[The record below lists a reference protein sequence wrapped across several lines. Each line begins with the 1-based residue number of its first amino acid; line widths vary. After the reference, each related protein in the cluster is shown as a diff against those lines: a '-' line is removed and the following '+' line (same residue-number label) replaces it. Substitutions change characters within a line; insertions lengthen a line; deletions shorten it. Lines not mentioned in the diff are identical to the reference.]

1 MALSETEILAAIDA
15 QAERAYGSDGTLD
28 DERAQAMDYYLGR
41 PYGNE
46 VEGRSQVV
54 TRDVLETVEWIMP
67 SLMRIFTAG
76 DKVVEFQAKG
86 LEDEPAAKQ
95 ETDVLN
101 HVILNQN
108 DSFMTMY
115 TWFKD
120 ALLSKTSY
128 VKIYWDEKEDTTEET
143 YQGLSEAQIGMI
155 AGDDSVELV
164 SIEPV
169 EAIGTGPDGMPAVT
183 VSYNIKLKRTE
194 KNGKVCIDP
203 APPEEMRVAA
213 SVRGYSLKS
222 SSYVEHR
229 TMKTLSDIR
238 AMGLKIDDDISGG
251 DDDEDST
258 LSGARDLYDE
268 DSFGQDQADPS
279 MREVLFRDVTMRI
292 DENGD
297 GIAELRRYYVV
308 GSTFLYKNDAENV
321 YYACL
326 GPIPMPH
333 RHVGLS
339 IADLVMDLQKIRS
352 TLLRSYIDNLY
363 LQNNGRFAI
372 SDRVNLD
379 DMLVSR
385 PGGVVRVEGEPAGAI
400 MPLVHPS
407 NGGAAI
413 QGLEY
418 LDTQKENR
426 TGVTKYNQGLDSN
439 SLNKTMGG
447 ITQIMGA
454 AQQRIELLARVCAE
468 TGVKDAF
475 MLTHELLQ
483 KHSTK
488 AMTIKLNNKYVEVD
502 PRQWKT
508 RTDMTVAVG
517 LGTGNKDQQLQ
528 HIMTIMGV
536 QKEGLQ
542 IGITDPKKIYAAAKR
557 LTENAGFKDGEEF
570 FTDPSTQPPKQP
582 QPDPD
587 MVKAQAD
594 MQIKQQSAQLDAQM
608 SQQKMQQDGQMAQ
621 QKMQSDM
628 AMAQQKLQNDMQL
641 AREKMAA
648 DIQLEREKAMM
659 QAQLNADIA
668 AMQPVQQ
675 TEEV

>member
-15 QAERAYGSDGTLD
+15 QAEIAYGSDGTLD

-46 VEGRSQVV
+46 VDGRSQVV

-76 DKVVEFQAKG
+76 DKVVEFQANG

-108 DSFMTMY
+108 DSFMNMY

-143 YQGLSEAQIGMI
+143 YQGLSEVQIGMVSQ
-155 AGDDSVELV
+155 DESVEIV
-164 SIEPV
+164 SVEPIESMT
-169 EAIGTGPDGMPAVT
+169 TGPDGMPALS
-183 VSYNIKLKRTE
+183 VSYNIKLKRTN

-203 APPEEMRVAA
+203 VPPEEMRVSA
-213 SVRGYSLKS
+213 SVRGYSLRTA
-222 SSYVEHR
+222 SYVEHR

-251 DDDEDST
+251 EEEVDST
-258 LSGARDLYDE
+258 LSDARNLYDE
-268 DSFGQDQADPS
+268 DDFRHEAADPS
-279 MREVLFRDVTMRI
+279 MREVLFRDVTIRI
-292 DENGD
+292 DANGD
-297 GIAELRRYYVV
+297 GLAELMRYYIV
-308 GSTFLYKNDAENV
+308 GSTFLAEYDAENV

-475 MLTHELLQ
+475 LLVHELLQ
-483 KHSTK
+483 KHSSKPLTL
-488 AMTIKLNNKYVEVD
+488 KLNNQYVDVD

-528 HIMTIMGV
+528 HIMTIMQV
-536 QKEGLQ
+536 QREGLQ

-570 FTDPSTQPPKQP
+570 FSDPSQQPPKPP
-582 QPDPD
+582 QPNPE
-587 MVKAQAD
+587 VEKAKAE
-594 MQIKQQSAQLDAQM
+594 MQIKQQTAQLDAQM
-608 SQQKMQQDGQMAQ
+608 SQQKAQQDAQMQQ
-621 QKMQSDM
+621 QKMQAEM

-641 AREKMAA
+641 AREKMQA
-648 DIQLEREKAMM
+648 DIQLAREKAMM
-659 QAQLNADIA
+659 EAQLKAELQ
-668 AMQPVQQ
+668 AMQPIQQ

>member
-1 MALSETEILAAIDA
+1 MALSEREILAAIDA
-15 QAERAYGSDGTLD
+15 QVERAYGSDGTLD
-28 DERAQAMDYYLGR
+28 KERAQAMDYYLGR
-41 PYGNE
+41 QYGNE

-67 SLMRIFTAG
+67 SLMRIFTSG
-76 DKVVEFQAKG
+76 DKVVEFQPKG

-128 VKIYWDEKEDTTEET
+128 VKIYWDEKEDITEET
-143 YQGLSEAQIGMI
+143 YQGLSEVQIGMI
-155 AGDDSVELV
+155 SQDESVEIAA
-164 SIEPV
+164 IEPI
-169 EAIGTGPDGMPAVT
+169 ESIGQGPDGMPAVSI
-183 VSYNIKLKRTE
+183 SYNVTLKRTE

-203 APPEEMRVAA
+203 VPPEEMRVA
-213 SVRGYSLKS
+213 SGVRGYSLKTAI
-222 SSYVEHR
+222 YVEHR

-238 AMGLKIDDDISGG
+238 AMGLDVDDDISGG
-251 DDDEDST
+251 DENEDSE
-258 LSGARDLYDE
+258 LSEARNLYEE
-268 DSFGQDQADPS
+268 DDFGQDEADPS
-279 MREVLFRDVTMRI
+279 MREVLFRDVTIRI
-292 DENGD
+292 DANGD
-297 GIAELRRYYVV
+297 GIAELKRYYIV
-308 GSTFLYKNDAENV
+308 GHSILAEYDAENV

-407 NGGAAI
+407 NGAAAI

-418 LDTQKENR
+418 IDTQKENR

-454 AQQRIELLARVCAE
+454 AQQRIELLARVFAE

-475 MLTHELLQ
+475 TLTHELMQ
-483 KHSTK
+483 KQSSK
-488 AMTIKLNNKYVEVD
+488 PLSMRLNSEYVDVD

-528 HIMTIMGV
+528 HLVTIMQV
-536 QKEGLQ
+536 QREGLQ
-542 IGITDPKKIYAAAKR
+542 IGITEPKKVYAAAKR

-570 FTDPSTQPPKQP
+570 FTDPSKQPPQQP
-582 QPDPD
+582 KPDPL
-587 MVKAQAD
+587 MQKAQAE
-594 MQIKQQSAQLDAQM
+594 MQIKQQEAQLDGQM
-608 SQQKMQQDGQMAQ
+608 NQQKLQSEMQ
-621 QKMQSDM
+621 
-628 AMAQQKLQNDMQL
+628 MAQQKLQNDMQL

-648 DIQLEREKAMM
+648 DIQLAREKAMM
-659 QAQLNADIA
+659 EAQLNAEIA

-675 TEEV
+675 VAM

>member
-1 MALSETEILAAIDA
+1 MALSESEILAAIDA
-15 QAERAYGSDGTLD
+15 QAERAYGSDGQLD
-28 DERAQAMDYYLGR
+28 SERAQAMDYYLGR
-41 PYGNE
+41 AYGNE

-67 SLMRIFTAG
+67 SLMRIFTGG
-76 DKVVEFQAKG
+76 DKVVEFQPVG
-86 LEDEPAAKQ
+86 MEDEPAAKQ
-95 ETDVLN
+95 ETEVLN

-128 VKIYWDEKEDTTEET
+128 VKIYWDENEDITEET
-143 YQGLSEAQIGMI
+143 YQGLSEVQIGMV
-155 AGDDSVELV
+155 AQDEAVEIV

-169 EAIGTGPDGMPAVT
+169 ESMGTGPDGMPAPS
-183 VSYNIKLKRTE
+183 VSYNVKLKRTE

-203 APPEEMRVAA
+203 VPPEEMRVSSA
-213 SVRGYSLKS
+213 VRGYSLKRS
-222 SSYVEHR
+222 GYTEHR
-229 TMKTLSDIR
+229 TLKTLSEIRQMGFKVDNDI
-238 AMGLKIDDDISGG
+238 AGG
-251 DDDEDST
+251 DTLENGALEEARELYFEDDNE
-258 LSGARDLYDE
+258 
-268 DSFGQDQADPS
+268 FGSEADPS
-279 MREVLFRDVTMRI
+279 MRLVLFRDVTIRI
-292 DENGD
+292 DANGD
-297 GIAELRRYYVV
+297 GIAELKRYYIV
-308 GSTFLYKNDAENV
+308 GSTFLSDYDAENV

-385 PGGVVRVEGEPAGAI
+385 PGGVVRVEGDPAGAI

-407 NGGAAI
+407 NGAQAI

-418 LDTQKENR
+418 IDTQKENR

-475 MLTHELLQ
+475 LLAHELLQ
-483 KHSTK
+483 KHSSK
-488 AMTIKLNNKYVEVD
+488 ALTMKLENKYIDVD
-502 PRQWKT
+502 PRQWRT

-528 HIMTIMGV
+528 HLATIMQV
-536 QKEGLQ
+536 QERGLQ

-557 LTENAGFKDGEEF
+557 LAENAGFKDGDEF
-570 FTDPSTQPPKQP
+570 FMEPQP
-582 QPDPD
+582 QQPKPDPL
-587 MVKAQAD
+587 MVKAQTE

-608 SQQKMQQDGQMAQ
+608 SQQKMQA
-621 QKMQSDM
+621 DM

-641 AREKMAA
+641 AREKMRA
-648 DIQLEREKAMM
+648 DIELAREKAMM
-659 QAQLNADIA
+659 DAQLKSELQ
-668 AMQPVQQ
+668 AMQPAQPV
-675 TEEV
+675 EAV

>member
-143 YQGLSEAQIGMI
+143 YQGLSEVQIGMI
-155 AGDDSVELV
+155 GQDESVEIV
-164 SIEPV
+164 GVEPM
-169 EAIGTGPDGMPAVT
+169 EAIGPDGMPAV
-183 VSYNIKLKRTE
+183 SYNVTLKRTE

-203 APPEEMRVAA
+203 VPPEEMRVSAG
-213 SVRGYSLKS
+213 VRGYSLKT
-222 SSYVEHR
+222 SSYIEHR

-238 AMGLKIDDDISGG
+238 AMGLKVDDDIAGG
-251 DDDEDST
+251 DENEDST
-258 LSGARDLYDE
+258 LSDARNLYDE
-268 DSFGQDQADPS
+268 DDFRSEAADPS
-279 MREVLFRDVTMRI
+279 MREVLFRDVTIRI
-292 DENGD
+292 DANGD
-297 GIAELRRYYVV
+297 GMAELMRYYIV
-308 GSTFLYKNDAENV
+308 GSTILAEYDAENV

-352 TLLRSYIDNLY
+352 TLLRQYIDNLY

-407 NGGAAI
+407 NGAAAI

-418 LDTQKENR
+418 IDTQKENR

-454 AQQRIELLARVCAE
+454 AQQRIELLARVMAE

-475 MLTHELLQ
+475 LLTHELLQ
-483 KHSTK
+483 KHSSK
-488 AMTIKLNNKYVEVD
+488 ALTLKLNNEYVDVD

-528 HIMTIMGV
+528 HLVTIMQV

-542 IGITDPKKIYAAAKR
+542 IGISEPKKIYAAAKR

-570 FTDPSTQPPKQP
+570 FSDPSKAAPQPPK
-582 QPDPD
+582 PDPD

-594 MQIKQQSAQLDAQM
+594 MQIKQQSAQIDAQQN
-608 SQQKMQQDGQMAQ
+608 QQKMQADIDMNR
-621 QKMQSDM
+621 QKMLADIE
-628 AMAQQKLQNDMQL
+628 LQ
-641 AREKMAA
+641 REKMMLEA
-648 DIQLEREKAMM
+648 QLKRE
-659 QAQLNADIA
+659 QAQMDAQLKAEWQ
-668 AMQPVQQ
+668 AMQPAQPMEQV
-675 TEEV
+675 